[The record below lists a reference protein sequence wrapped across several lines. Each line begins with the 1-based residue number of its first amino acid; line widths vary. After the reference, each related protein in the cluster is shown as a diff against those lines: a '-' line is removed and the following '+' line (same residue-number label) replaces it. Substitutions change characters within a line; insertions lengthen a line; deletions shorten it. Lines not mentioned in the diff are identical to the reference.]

1 MNKRI
6 KELAAQAKLG
16 GATVDENINYF
27 VGTEETFTNFVNL
40 IIEECANTCYTLA
53 DLTQPCPTGKEF
65 EHVYIFAG
73 DRIRELKYNTD

>member
-40 IIEECANTCYTLA
+40 IIEECANTCYNLA
-53 DLTQPCPTGKEF
+53 DLTQPCPTGNEF
-65 EHVYIFAG
+65 KHVYIFAG
-73 DRIRELKYNTD
+73 DRIRDLKNEQ